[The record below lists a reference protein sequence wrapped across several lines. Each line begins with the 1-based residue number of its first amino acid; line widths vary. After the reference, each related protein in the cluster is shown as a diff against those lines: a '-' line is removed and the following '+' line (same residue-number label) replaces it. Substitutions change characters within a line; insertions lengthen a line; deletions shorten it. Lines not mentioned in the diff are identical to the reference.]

1 MRHSAHQKI
10 LAEHANGGVSAGK
23 ILLYILAIL
32 FLGMVILNFL
42 SGFGIGGCV
51 GVLELNGEISTLS
64 GYGYVSSSELIGLLK
79 SAEERPD
86 IRSLV
91 LVVNSPG
98 GSAVASNEIYNFLK
112 QMKKPVVVYMGDIAA
127 SGGYYISLGGDYIYA
142 NPSTV
147 TGSIGARMGSI
158 FDISRL
164 LNNSGINTTIV
175 KSGDMKDIGDLYR
188 PVTEEEQEVLQSMI
202 DEIASDFLNITIAE
216 RQGSERFTS
225 DSVEIISDARILTG
239 KQAYSL
245 GLVDALGTRQDAIDA
260 AAAMAGLEPD
270 PDTCSLEFSKD
281 FFSSMFSEMGRGIG
295 ETLANKISLNN
306 FKIE

>member
-1 MRHSAHQKI
+1 MRHSAHQKF
-10 LAEHANGGVSAGK
+10 LSENANGGVSAGK
-23 ILLYILAIL
+23 ILLYILVIL
-32 FLGMVILNFL
+32 FLGMVTLNFL

-51 GVLELNGEISTLS
+51 GVLELNGEISTSS
-64 GYGYVSSSELIGLLK
+64 GYGYISSYDLIALLR
-79 SAEERPD
+79 SADERPD

-91 LVVNSPG
+91 LIVNSPG
-98 GSAVASNEIYNFLK
+98 GSAVASNEIYTYLK
-112 QMKKPVVVYMGDIAA
+112 KMNKPIVIYMADIAT

-158 FDISRL
+158 FDLSRL
-164 LNNSGINTTIV
+164 LNNSGVNTTIV
-175 KSGDMKDIGDLYR
+175 KSGEMKDIGDLYR
-188 PVTEEEQEVLQSMI
+188 PVTEEEKAVLQSMI
-202 DEIASDFLNITIAE
+202 DEIASDFLNITIIE
-216 RQGSERFTS
+216 RNGSERFSSNSIKT
-225 DSVEIISDARILTG
+225 ISDARILTG

-245 GLVDALGTRQDAIDA
+245 GLVDALGTKQDAIDTA
-260 AAAMAGLEPD
+260 AVMAGLGPD

-281 FFSSMFSEMGRGIG
+281 FLSSLFSEMGRGIG